1 MKHLSTAIT
10 VWALSLAGY
19 MLYVN
24 VTTPTLSQKIVA
36 TYKEIDTLKI
46 QKGEAIA
53 RLSKATA
60 DLWLSVVV
68 ISKEIIIT
76 TSVSDKLSEADKKL
90 QSLITLSDLN
100 DKALR
105 EGAK

>member
-10 VWALSLAGY
+10 IWALSLAWY
-19 MLYVN
+19 MLYTN
-24 VTTPTLSQKIVA
+24 ITTPTLSQKIVA
-36 TYKEIDTLKI
+36 TYKEIDSLKI

-76 TSVSDKLSEADKKL
+76 ESISDKLKDTEQRL
-90 QSLITLSDLN
+90 QSYITLSDLN
-100 DKALR
+100 DKAMR
-105 EGAK
+105 D

>member
-1 MKHLSTAIT
+1 
-10 VWALSLAGY
+10 
-19 MLYVN
+19 
-24 VTTPTLSQKIVA
+24 
-36 TYKEIDTLKI
+36 
-46 QKGEAIA
+46 
-53 RLSKATA
+53 
-60 DLWLSVVV
+60 VVV

-105 EGAK
+105 GGAE

>member
-1 MKHLSTAIT
+1 MKHLSTIAT
-10 VWALSLAGY
+10 VGALSLAGY
-19 MLYVN
+19 MLYIN

-36 TYKEIDTLKI
+36 TYKEIDNLNI
-46 QKGEAIA
+46 QKGNAIA

-60 DLWLSVVV
+60 DLWLAVVV

-76 TSVSDKLSEADKKL
+76 DDVSNKLETAQKKL

-105 EGAK
+105 DQSN